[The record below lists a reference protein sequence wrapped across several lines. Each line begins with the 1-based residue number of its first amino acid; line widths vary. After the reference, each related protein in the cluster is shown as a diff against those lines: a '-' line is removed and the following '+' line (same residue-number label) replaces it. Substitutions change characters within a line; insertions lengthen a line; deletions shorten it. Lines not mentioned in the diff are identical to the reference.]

1 MPNINSLVLQ
11 FYGYSV
17 PQISFKLGD
26 SFGGEKVH
34 TESSMTENQKC
45 CR

>member
-26 SFGGEKVH
+26 SSVAKKYRW
-34 TESSMTENQKC
+34 TLK
-45 CR
+45 